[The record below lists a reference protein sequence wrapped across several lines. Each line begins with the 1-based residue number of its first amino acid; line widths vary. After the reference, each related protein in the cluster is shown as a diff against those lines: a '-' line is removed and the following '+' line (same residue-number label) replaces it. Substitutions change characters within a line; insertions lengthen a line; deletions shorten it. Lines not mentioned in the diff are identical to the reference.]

1 MLLLFE
7 LTRDYFIIIPTLAAV
22 GISYWTASLP
32 IAAGISARVRAAATA
47 ETGAGSLASVDS
59 DDIVLGPPLLPL
71 IKILGLS
78 PGEKK
83 GGSTEQPRWVLGLSS
98 CSQPSAVCGCGGASP
113 EANDS
118 GCLPCFPPDLVHTAE
133 FVRHRESHS

>member
-1 MLLLFE
+1 MPLTAVLLLFE

-47 ETGAGSLASVDS
+47 ETGAGSVASVDGE
-59 DDIVLGPPLLPL
+59 DIVLGPPLLPL
-71 IKILGLS
+71 IKILGIS

-83 GGSTEQPRWVLGLSS
+83 GGSKEQPR
-98 CSQPSAVCGCGGASP
+98 
-113 EANDS
+113 
-118 GCLPCFPPDLVHTAE
+118 
-133 FVRHRESHS
+133 